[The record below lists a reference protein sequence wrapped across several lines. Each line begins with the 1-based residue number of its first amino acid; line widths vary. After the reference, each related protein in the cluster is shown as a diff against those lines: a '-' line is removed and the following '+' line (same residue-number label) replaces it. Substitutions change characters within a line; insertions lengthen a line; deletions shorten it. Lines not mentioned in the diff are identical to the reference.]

1 MFLLYF
7 VVFCRNVFLDNFCK
21 KVYYVKEVKI
31 KSKENV
37 MILKIL
43 LFISI
48 FVLIK
53 NLVIKILSLKLIKE
67 LNKTNKNQ

>member
-1 MFLLYF
+1 
-7 VVFCRNVFLDNFCK
+7 
-21 KVYYVKEVKI
+21 
-31 KSKENV
+31 

-53 NLVIKILSLKLIKE
+53 NLVIKILSLRLIKE

>member
-1 MFLLYF
+1 
-7 VVFCRNVFLDNFCK
+7 
-21 KVYYVKEVKI
+21 
-31 KSKENV
+31 

>member
-1 MFLLYF
+1 M
-7 VVFCRNVFLDNFCK
+7 
-21 KVYYVKEVKI
+21 KEVKI

>member
-1 MFLLYF
+1 M
-7 VVFCRNVFLDNFCK
+7 
-21 KVYYVKEVKI
+21 EVKI

>member
-1 MFLLYF
+1 
-7 VVFCRNVFLDNFCK
+7 
-21 KVYYVKEVKI
+21 
-31 KSKENV
+31 
-37 MILKIL
+37 MILKIV

>member
-1 MFLLYF
+1 M
-7 VVFCRNVFLDNFCK
+7 
-21 KVYYVKEVKI
+21 KEVKI

-67 LNKTNKNQ
+67 LNKTNNNQ

>member
-1 MFLLYF
+1 M
-7 VVFCRNVFLDNFCK
+7 
-21 KVYYVKEVKI
+21 EVKI

-67 LNKTNKNQ
+67 LNKTNNNQ

>member
-1 MFLLYF
+1 M
-7 VVFCRNVFLDNFCK
+7 
-21 KVYYVKEVKI
+21 KI

-67 LNKTNKNQ
+67 LNKTNNNQ

>member
-1 MFLLYF
+1 
-7 VVFCRNVFLDNFCK
+7 
-21 KVYYVKEVKI
+21 
-31 KSKENV
+31 

-67 LNKTNKNQ
+67 LNKTNNNQ

>member
-1 MFLLYF
+1 M
-7 VVFCRNVFLDNFCK
+7 
-21 KVYYVKEVKI
+21 YYVKEVKI

>member
-1 MFLLYF
+1 M
-7 VVFCRNVFLDNFCK
+7 
-21 KVYYVKEVKI
+21 YYVKEVKI

-67 LNKTNKNQ
+67 LNKTNNNQ

>member
-1 MFLLYF
+1 
-7 VVFCRNVFLDNFCK
+7 
-21 KVYYVKEVKI
+21 
-31 KSKENV
+31 

-53 NLVIKILSLKLIKE
+53 NFVIKILSLKLIKE

>member
-1 MFLLYF
+1 M
-7 VVFCRNVFLDNFCK
+7 
-21 KVYYVKEVKI
+21 YYVREVKI